1 MANFAGKSYQIAV
14 LIKLTL
20 SMVVIKDRDLLKI
33 IIHKMG
39 LGDFQTIKWEEAST
53 TINTCL
59 HTTTK
64 DNSKVL

>member
-39 LGDFQTIKWEEAST
+39 LGDFQTIK
-53 TINTCL
+53 
-59 HTTTK
+59 
-64 DNSKVL
+64 